1 MKQTSKVHLSQTE
14 WKELGM
20 FKLLEDTREFFQE
33 HGVNID
39 DLEMEVDEKGLFLKI
54 EDPKLAML
62 FKLKQ
67 K

>member
-1 MKQTSKVHLSQTE
+1 MKPTSKVHLSQTE

>member
-1 MKQTSKVHLSQTE
+1 MTKTSKVHLSQTE